1 MQRDDCVDPI
11 GEAAVA
17 TATTTSRPRNTPST
31 FRDGYVR
38 KKPISPFRTDR
49 IDTHAGMFAR
59 TTAPSLRQTYRLI
72 VACHISDWKEVV
84 NSLKTLFD
92 EHGLALGSLRRDQT
106 SMAFVRVTAVLA
118 GAMKERAA
126 LVRIVNRLATV
137 SAIRRLQW
145 ETVPNF

>member
-1 MQRDDCVDPI
+1 MLRDDCVDPI
-11 GEAAVA
+11 REAAVA

-31 FRDGYVR
+31 FRGGYVR

-49 IDTHAGMFAR
+49 IDTHAGTFGS
-59 TTAPSLRQTYRLI
+59 TTAPSLRQTYRLM
-72 VACHISDWKEVV
+72 VACHISDSKEIV
-84 NSLKTLFD
+84 NNLKTLFD
-92 EHGLALGSLRRDQT
+92 EHGLVLGSLRRDQT